1 MCTYAQFLYISIQ
14 NNMFVRLVFITSLL
28 IFFVMNVLWVTYD
41 PTQILF
47 YTVLPL
53 KFSSYYIYIGIDGIS
68 LFFMYLTS
76 FLTPLCILYCIGG
89 SKYTRLEN
97 VLCVFSI
104 EVLLLLVFSVM
115 DLLFFYVFFEA
126 ILVPFFIMIGIRGSR
141 TRKIHAAYSL
151 FFYTLFGSLL
161 MLCSIFTLY
170 MAVGSTDY
178 QLLYAAQLTPVRER
192 FVWWGFFIALAIKVP
207 MLPFHLWLPEAHVES
222 PTEGSVILAG
232 VLLKVGLY
240 GIIRILLQIFYE
252 TSMYYYVVVVS
263 LGILSIFFTSLTTLR
278 QIDIKRI
285 IAYSSIAHMNLC
297 VLGLMS
303 FNILSVCGSVLL
315 MFGHGLVSSGLF
327 FIIGMLY
334 DRYGTKIIKYYSGL
348 AHTMPLMS
356 VFFFFLVLGNISMP
370 GTSNF
375 IGEFLIICGL
385 IEEYNLYSLFA
396 GIVGILCCTVYTL
409 WVYNKITFGLVNNR
423 YMLYMRDLNYREFHV
438 LLPLVLFTLLVG
450 ICPTPFLDIFYYP
463 ISYGFNIYF

>member
-1 MCTYAQFLYISIQ
+1 
-14 NNMFVRLVFITSLL
+14 
-28 IFFVMNVLWVTYD
+28 
-41 PTQILF
+41 
-47 YTVLPL
+47 
-53 KFSSYYIYIGIDGIS
+53 
-68 LFFMYLTS
+68 MYLTS

-89 SKYTRLEN
+89 SKYARLEN
-97 VLCVFSI
+97 IICVFSI

-115 DLLFFYVFFEA
+115 DLLFFYVSLEA

-151 FFYTLFGSLL
+151 FSYTLFGSLL
-161 MLCSIFTLY
+161 MLRSIPTPH

-178 QLLYAAQLTPVRER
+178 HILSAAQLTAVRER
-192 FVWWGFFIALAIKVP
+192 IVWWGFFIALAIKVP

-222 PTEGSVILAG
+222 PTEGSVVLAG

-240 GIIRILLQIFYE
+240 GIIRILLQISYE
-252 TSMYYYVVVVS
+252 VSMYYYVVVVS
-263 LGILSIFFTSLTTLR
+263 SGILSIFFTSLTTLR

-327 FIIGMLY
+327 LIIGMLY

-356 VFFFFLVLGNISMP
+356 VFFFLLVLGNISMP

-385 IEEYNLYSLFA
+385 VEEYNTYSLFV
-396 GIVGILCCTVYTL
+396 GLVGILCRTIHTS
-409 WVYNKITFGLVNNR
+409 WVYNKITFGLVNNK

-438 LLPLVLFTLLVG
+438 LLPLVIFTLLVG
-450 ICPTPFLDIFYYP
+450 LCPTPFLDTFYYS
-463 ISYGFNIYF
+463 ISYGFNIYFRKKN

>member
-1 MCTYAQFLYISIQ
+1 ML
-14 NNMFVRLVFITSLL
+14 VRVIFILSLL
-28 IFFVMNVLWVTYD
+28 IFFFMNILWILYD
-41 PTQILF
+41 PTQVIF
-47 YTVLPL
+47 YTVVPL

-76 FLTPLCILYCIGG
+76 FLTPLCILYCMGS

-97 VLCVFSI
+97 IICVFSI

-126 ILVPFFIMIGIRGSR
+126 VLVPFFIMIGIRGSR

-151 FFYTLFGSLL
+151 FFYTLVGSLL

-170 MAVGSTDY
+170 MAVGSTDF
-178 QLLYAAQLTPVRER
+178 QLLYTAELSMVRER
-192 FVWWGFFIALAIKVP
+192 LVWWGFFIAFAVKVP

-240 GIIRILLQIFYE
+240 GMLRILLQIFYE
-252 TSMYYYVVVVS
+252 VTMYYYVIVVL
-263 LGILSIFFTSLTTLR
+263 LGILSIFYTSLTTLR
-278 QIDIKRI
+278 QIDIKRV

-303 FNILSVCGSVLL
+303 FNILSICGSILL
-315 MFGHGLVSSGLF
+315 MFGHGLVSCGLF
-327 FIIGMLY
+327 FVIGMLY
-334 DRYGTKIIKYYSGL
+334 DRFGTKIVKYYSGL
-348 AHTMPLMS
+348 AYTMPLLS
-356 VFFFFLVLGNISMP
+356 IFFFFFVLGNISMP

-385 IEEYNLYSLFA
+385 LEEYNLYSLFV
-396 GIVGILCCTVYTL
+396 GLIGILCCTIYTL
-409 WVYNKITFGLVNNR
+409 WVYNKVIFGLVNKK
-423 YMLYMRDLNYREFHV
+423 YMLYMRDITYREFHV
-438 LLPLVLFTLLVG
+438 LLPLAFFTLLVG
-450 ICPTPFLDIFYYP
+450 VCPTPFVDLFYYS
-463 ISYGFNIYF
+463 ISYGFNIYI